1 MTHRIHT
8 NKLFV
13 SGNTPPADDIVVKSR
28 IPIRKHFGFTVELK
42 ACGNSILISG
52 PQKNCV
58 DAATAFIK
66 NAFSL

>member
-13 SGNTPPADDIVVKSR
+13 SGNTPPADDIVAKSTML
-28 IPIRKHFGFTVELK
+28 IREHFGFTVELE
-42 ACGNSILISG
+42 ARGNLILISG

>member
-1 MTHRIHT
+1 MTHRIYT
-8 NKLFV
+8 NEL
-13 SGNTPPADDIVVKSR
+13 STSTSTSPANDIVVKSR
-28 IPIRKHFGFTVELK
+28 MLIREYFGFTVELK
-42 ACGNSILISG
+42 AYGNLILISG

>member
-1 MTHRIHT
+1 MTQRIYKNELST
-8 NKLFV
+8 SESTYSV
-13 SGNTPPADDIVVKSR
+13 DEIVVKSR
-28 IPIRKHFGFTVELK
+28 IPIRIHFGFTVELK
-42 ACGNSILISG
+42 ACGNLILISG